1 MISKRIDS
9 NLTVSIITLNINGLN
24 SQIRRHRLSDWIKR
38 QDTTICFLQE
48 THFIFFLIF
57 I

>member
-9 NLTVSIITLNINGLN
+9 NLIVSIITLNINGLN

-38 QDTTICFLQE
+38 QDIAICFL
-48 THFIFFLIF
+48 
-57 I
+57 